1 MKKDLAIIFGLF
13 LLIVIILIFGRGY
26 STATFLE
33 SGQAPPAS
41 KAPSVKS
48 GYTQV
53 SVRDLKIDAKIVSK
67 ASDRKKG
74 LSDIDSLPLSQGMLF
89 VFENVGTYSFWMKDM
104 KFAIDIIWLDENKK
118 IVSIANYAYPEPGKK
133 DDELTLYSPGSG
145 AKYVL
150 EINAGLATL
159 NGLQIGGI
167 ANFEL

>member
-13 LLIVIILIFGRGY
+13 LLVVIILIFGSGY
-26 STATFLE
+26 STATFFETGQVPVPSE
-33 SGQAPPAS
+33 SQ
-41 KAPSVKS
+41 SVKS

-53 SVRDLKIDAKIVSK
+53 SVKDLKLDAKIVSK

-74 LSDIDSLPLSQGMLF
+74 LSDTESLPLAQGMLF
-89 VFENVGTYSFWMKDM
+89 VFENTGTYSFWMKDM

-118 IVSIANYAYPEPGKK
+118 IVSIANYAYPEPDKK
-133 DDELTLYSPGSG
+133 DGELTLYSPSSP

-159 NGLQIGGI
+159 NGLQIGDI
-167 ANFEL
+167 ANF